1 MAVASAPPGP
11 GTDGPGTESGVGH
24 ARLADA
30 RPAVAW
36 GPVGAAVLVLGAL
49 LTAVSTQYGYHRDE
63 LYFRMLDPAWGYV
76 DQPPLTPWLAR
87 TFAELFGDS
96 LLVMRIPATLAHLA
110 AIVVI
115 ALVARELGGRA
126 GAQALAAW
134 GYGTAAIPL
143 AFGHT
148 FLTASLDL
156 VVWPAVLLCVIRAVL
171 RDPRWWLAAGLV
183 TGVALYNKLLVV
195 ALLGG
200 ILLGLLV
207 AWPWRMVGGSGAAG
221 AAGPAGAAVGSGAAG
236 PAGAAVRWPL
246 ATPWPWVGA
255 VVALLVGLPNML
267 YQATNGWPQLA
278 MGAALGEN
286 NATDVRAEM
295 WLFQLLT
302 LGPPLALVWV
312 VGLVWVWRRRPTL
325 RFLVVAY
332 PVLLAF
338 TYAAGSQTYYATGL
352 LAVLFAA
359 GCVPVAAWARTAW
372 RRAAVVAVVLLNA
385 VSCLVISL
393 PLVPVEDL
401 GETPVADINASAQDA
416 VGWPEYVRQI
426 ADVFATL
433 PAGDRERAV
442 ILTQNYG
449 EAGAV
454 DRFGAEHGLPPV
466 YSGHNQLWEYGP
478 PSDAA
483 TVALVVTETPGAW
496 DQRFAE
502 CAVRGE
508 LDNGVG
514 VDNEEQGV
522 SILVCR
528 DPAGG
533 WAAVWPGLRHLD

>member
-1 MAVASAPPGP
+1 MAVTSAPG
-11 GTDGPGTESGVGH
+11 GSGTEPGAGR
-24 ARLADA
+24 ARPAEAL
-30 RPAVAW
+30 PAVAW
-36 GPVGAAVLVLGAL
+36 GPVGAAVLVLGVL
-49 LTAVSTQYGYHRDE
+49 LTAVSTRYGYHRDE

-87 TFAELFGDS
+87 TFADLFGDT

-115 ALVARELGGRA
+115 ALVARELGGRG

-156 VVWPAVLLCVIRAVL
+156 AVWPAVLLCMIRAVR

-200 ILLGLLV
+200 VLLGLLV
-207 AWPWRMVGGSGAAG
+207 AWPWRPLRAPGTTT
-221 AAGPAGAAVGSGAAG
+221 
-236 PAGAAVRWPL
+236 RWPL
-246 ATPWPWVGA
+246 ATPWPWSGGVL
-255 VVALLVGLPNML
+255 ALLVGLPNL
-267 YQATNGWPQLA
+267 VYQATNGWPQLA

-286 NATDVRAEM
+286 NAAEVRSEM

-302 LGPPLALVWV
+302 LGPPLALVWIA
-312 VGLVWVWRRRPTL
+312 GLVWLWRRLPTL

-332 PVLLAF
+332 PVLLVF

-352 LAVLFAA
+352 LSVLFAA

-372 RRAAVVAVVLLNA
+372 RRVVVVAVVLLNA
-385 VSCLVISL
+385 ASCLVISL
-393 PLVPVEDL
+393 PLVPVADL
-401 GETPVADINASAQDA
+401 AETPIADMNSSAQDA
-416 VGWPEYVRQI
+416 VGWPEYVRQV
-426 ADVFATL
+426 ADVHAAL
-433 PAGDRERAV
+433 PAADRERSV
-442 ILTQNYG
+442 VLTQNYG

-454 DRFGAEHGLPPV
+454 DRFGTDLGLPAA

-478 PSDAA
+478 PPDSAS
-483 TVALVVTETPGAW
+483 VALVLTETPGAW
-496 DQRFAE
+496 DGRFAR
-502 CAVRGE
+502 CAVEGRLE
-508 LDNGVG
+508 NGVG

-528 DPAGG
+528 EPVGG
-533 WAAVWPGLRHLD
+533 WAAIWPDLRHLD

>member
-11 GTDGPGTESGVGH
+11 GTDGPGTGPGPGR
-24 ARLADA
+24 ARPAEP

-36 GPVGAAVLVLGAL
+36 APVGAAVLVLGML

-87 TFAELFGDS
+87 TFAELFGDT

-115 ALVARELGGRA
+115 ALVTRELGGRA

-200 ILLGLLV
+200 ILLGLVV
-207 AWPWRMVGGSGAAG
+207 AWPWRMLRASGA
-221 AAGPAGAAVGSGAAG
+221 VT
-236 PAGAAVRWPL
+236 RWPL
-246 ATPWPWVGA
+246 ATPWPWAGA
-255 VVALLVGLPNML
+255 VLALLVGLPNL
-267 YQATNGWPQLA
+267 IYQATNGWPQLA

-286 NATDVRAEM
+286 NGADVRSEM

-302 LGPPLALVWV
+302 LGPPLALIWI
-312 VGLVWVWRRRPTL
+312 VGLVWLWRRRPTL

-372 RRAAVVAVVLLNA
+372 RRTLVVAVVTLNA
-385 VSCLVISL
+385 ASCLVISL
-393 PLVPVEDL
+393 PLVPVDVL

-426 ADVFATL
+426 ADVHAAL
-433 PAGDRERAV
+433 PAGEMDQAV

-454 DRFGAEHGLPPV
+454 DRFGPEHGLPPV

-478 PSDAA
+478 PPDSA
-483 TVALVVTETPGAW
+483 TVALVVTEAPGAW
-496 DQRFAE
+496 VGRFAE

-508 LDNGVG
+508 LDNGVD
-514 VDNEEQGV
+514 VDNEEQGA

-528 DPAGG
+528 EPVGG

>member
-1 MAVASAPPGP
+1 MAVASAPGSS
-11 GTDGPGTESGVGH
+11 GTDPGAV
-24 ARLADA
+24 RP
-30 RPAVAW
+30 RPADLRPAFAW
-36 GPVGAAVLVLGAL
+36 GPVGTAVLVLGAL

-63 LYFRMLDPAWGYV
+63 LYFRMLDAAWGYV

-87 TFAELFGDS
+87 TFAELFGDT

-115 ALVARELGGRA
+115 ALVARELGGRT

-156 VVWPAVLLCVIRAVL
+156 VVWPAVLLCMIRAVQ
-171 RDPRWWLAAGLV
+171 RDPRWWLAAGAV

-195 ALLGG
+195 ALLGAVV
-200 ILLGLLV
+200 LGLLV
-207 AWPWRMVGGSGAAG
+207 AWPWRALRTSDAAT
-221 AAGPAGAAVGSGAAG
+221 
-236 PAGAAVRWPL
+236 RWPL
-246 ATPWPWVGA
+246 ATPWPWAGA
-255 VVALLVGLPNML
+255 VLALLVGLPNL
-267 YQATNGWPQLA
+267 VYQATNGWPQLA

-286 NATDVRAEM
+286 NAAEVRSEM

-302 LGPPLALVWV
+302 LGPPLALVWI

-332 PVLLAF
+332 PVLLVF

-352 LAVLFAA
+352 LSVLFAA
-359 GCVPVAAWARTAW
+359 GCVPVADRVRRGTA
-372 RRAAVVAVVLLNA
+372 VAVVLANA
-385 VSCLVISL
+385 VACLVISL
-393 PLVPVEDL
+393 PLVPVALL
-401 GETPVADINASAQDA
+401 GRTPIAGINSSAQDA

-426 ADVFATL
+426 ADVHAAL
-433 PAGDRERAV
+433 PAADQERSV

-454 DRFGAEHGLPPV
+454 DRFGPDLGLPPA

-478 PSDAA
+478 PPDSA
-483 TVALVVTETPGAW
+483 TVALVLTESPGAW
-496 DQRFAE
+496 DDRFAE
-502 CAVRGE
+502 CAVQGR

-522 SILVCR
+522 PILVCR
-528 DPAGG
+528 APVGG
-533 WAAVWPGLRHLD
+533 WAAVWPELRHLD

>member
-1 MAVASAPPGP
+1 MAVTSAPGGSGTGP
-11 GTDGPGTESGVGH
+11 GAGRPRPAEV
-24 ARLADA
+24 

-36 GPVGAAVLVLGAL
+36 GPVGAAVLVLGVL
-49 LTAVSTQYGYHRDE
+49 LTAVSTRYGYHRDE

-87 TFAELFGDS
+87 TFADLFGDT
-96 LLVMRIPATLAHLA
+96 LLVMRVPATLAHLA

-115 ALVARELGGRA
+115 ALVARELGGRT

-156 VVWPAVLLCVIRAVL
+156 VVWPAVLLCMIRAVL

-183 TGVALYNKLLVV
+183 TGVALYNKLLVA

-200 ILLGLLV
+200 VLLGLLV
-207 AWPWRMVGGSGAAG
+207 AWPWRALRASDAAT
-221 AAGPAGAAVGSGAAG
+221 
-236 PAGAAVRWPL
+236 RWPL
-246 ATPWPWVGA
+246 ATPWPWAGA
-255 VVALLVGLPNML
+255 VLALLVGLPNL
-267 YQATNGWPQLA
+267 VYQATNGWPQLA

-286 NATDVRAEM
+286 NAAEVRSEM

-302 LGPPLALVWV
+302 LGPPLALVWIA
-312 VGLVWVWRRRPTL
+312 GLVWLWRRRPTL

-352 LAVLFAA
+352 LSVLFAA
-359 GCVPVAAWARTAW
+359 GCVPVAERF
-372 RRAAVVAVVLLNA
+372 RRGTVVAVVLGNA
-385 VSCLVISL
+385 VACLLISL
-393 PLVPVEDL
+393 PLVPVGVL
-401 GETPVADINASAQDA
+401 GRTPIADINSSAQDA
-416 VGWPEYVRQI
+416 VGWPAYVRQV
-426 ADVFATL
+426 ADVHAAL
-433 PAGDRERAV
+433 PAADRERSV
-442 ILTQNYG
+442 VLTQNYG

-454 DRFGAEHGLPPV
+454 DRFGPDLGLPAA

-478 PSDAA
+478 PPDSAS
-483 TVALVVTETPGAW
+483 VALVLTESPGAW
-496 DQRFAE
+496 DGRFAR
-502 CAVRGE
+502 CAVEGR

-528 DPAGG
+528 DPVGG
-533 WAAVWPGLRHLD
+533 WAGVWPSLRHLD

>member
-1 MAVASAPPGP
+1 MAVTSAPPGP
-11 GTDGPGTESGVGH
+11 GTEPGAGH
-24 ARLADA
+24 SRPAGA

-36 GPVGAAVLVLGAL
+36 LPVGAAVLFLGVL
-49 LTAVSTQYGYHRDE
+49 LTATSTRYGYHRDE
-63 LYFRMLDPAWGYV
+63 LYFRMLEPAWGYV

-87 TFAELFGDS
+87 TFAELFGDT
-96 LLVMRIPATLAHLA
+96 LLVMRVPATLAHLG
-110 AIVVI
+110 AIVVV
-115 ALVARELGGRA
+115 ALVARELGGRTR
-126 GAQALAAW
+126 AQALAAW

-156 VVWPAVLLCVIRAVL
+156 VVWPAVLLCMIRAVR

-200 ILLGLLV
+200 VVLGLLV
-207 AWPWRMVGGSGAAG
+207 AWPWWRPRASEGR
-221 AAGPAGAAVGSGAAG
+221 P
-236 PAGAAVRWPL
+236 RWPL
-246 ATPWPWVGA
+246 ATPWPWAGA
-255 VVALLVGLPNML
+255 VVALLAGLPNLL

-286 NATDVRAEM
+286 NAADVRAEM

-302 LGPPLALVWV
+302 LGPPLALVWIT
-312 VGLVWVWRRRPTL
+312 GAVWLWRRHPTL

-359 GCVPVAAWARTAW
+359 GCVPVATWARTWAL
-372 RRAAVVAVVLLNA
+372 VVVVVLNA
-385 VSCLVISL
+385 VACLAISL
-393 PLVPVEDL
+393 PLVPVERL
-401 GETPVADINASAQDA
+401 GETPIADINSSAQDA
-416 VGWPEYVRQI
+416 VGWPAYVRQI
-426 ADVFATL
+426 AEVHAAL
-433 PAGDRERAV
+433 PEADRNRAV

-454 DRFGAEHGLPPV
+454 DRFGPDPGLPPAH
-466 YSGHNQLWEYGP
+466 SGHNQLWEYGP
-478 PSDAA
+478 PPASA
-483 TVALVVTETPGAW
+483 TVALVVTEAPGAW
-496 DQRFAE
+496 GDRFAE
-502 CAVRGE
+502 CAVQGQ

-528 DPAGG
+528 EPTGG
-533 WAAVWPGLRHLD
+533 WDAIWPELRHLD

>member
-11 GTDGPGTESGVGH
+11 GSPA
-24 ARLADA
+24 ARPADVV
-30 RPAVAW
+30 PAVAW
-36 GPVGAAVLVLGAL
+36 GPVGAAVLTLGVL
-49 LTAVSTQYGYHRDE
+49 LTAVSTRYGYHRDE

-87 TFAELFGDS
+87 TFADLFGDT
-96 LLVMRIPATLAHLA
+96 LLAMRVPATLAHLA
-110 AIVVI
+110 ATVVI
-115 ALVARELGGRA
+115 VLVARELGGRT

-156 VVWPAVLLCVIRAVL
+156 VVWPAVLLCVIRAVR

-183 TGVALYNKLLVV
+183 SGVAMYNKLLVA
-195 ALLGG
+195 ALVGA
-200 ILLGLLV
+200 IVLGLLV
-207 AWPWRMVGGSGAAG
+207 AWPSRALGGAGGAG
-221 AAGPAGAAVGSGAAG
+221 APAASGGAKRPDDAA
-236 PAGAAVRWPL
+236 RWPL
-246 ATPWPWVGA
+246 ATPWPWAGA
-255 VVALLVGLPNML
+255 GVALLVGLPNLL

-286 NATDVRAEM
+286 NAADVRAEM

-302 LGPPLALVWV
+302 LGPPLAVVWL
-312 VGLVWVWRRRPTL
+312 VGLVWLWRRQPTL

-359 GCVPVAAWARTAW
+359 GCVPVAAWARTTS
-372 RRAAVVAVVLLNA
+372 RRVAVMAVVLLNA
-385 VSCLVISL
+385 VACLVISL

-401 GETPVADINASAQDA
+401 AETPVADINASAQDA
-416 VGWPEYVRQI
+416 VGWPRYVRQI
-426 ADVFATL
+426 ADVHAAL
-433 PAGDRERAV
+433 PAPDQDRAV
-442 ILTQNYG
+442 VLTQNYG

-454 DRFGAEHGLPPV
+454 DRFGPALGLPPA
-466 YSGHNQLWEYGP
+466 YSGHNELWEYGP
-478 PSDAA
+478 PPDAA
-483 TVALVVTETPGAW
+483 TVALVVTEAPGAW
-496 DQRFAE
+496 ISRFAE
-502 CAVRGE
+502 CTVEGR
-508 LDNGVG
+508 LDNGVD

-528 DPAGG
+528 EPAGG
-533 WAAVWPGLRHLD
+533 WAALWPELRHLD

>member
-11 GTDGPGTESGVGH
+11 GSLP
-24 ARLADA
+24 ARPADVL
-30 RPAVAW
+30 PAVAW
-36 GPVGAAVLVLGAL
+36 GPVGAAVLTLGVL
-49 LTAVSTQYGYHRDE
+49 LTAVSTRYGYHRDE

-87 TFAELFGDS
+87 TLADLFGDT
-96 LLVMRIPATLAHLA
+96 LLVMRVPATLAHLG

-115 ALVARELGGRA
+115 ALVARELGGRT
-126 GAQALAAW
+126 GAQTLAAW

-156 VVWPAVLLCVIRAVL
+156 VVWPAVLLCVIRAVR

-183 TGVALYNKLLVV
+183 TGVAMYNKLLVA
-195 ALLGG
+195 ALVGAVV
-200 ILLGLLV
+200 LGLLV
-207 AWPWRMVGGSGAAG
+207 AWPWRALRAGTGGTSGAGGSGAPG
-221 AAGPAGAAVGSGAAG
+221 TAA
-236 PAGAAVRWPL
+236 RWPL
-246 ATPWPWVGA
+246 ATPWPWAGA
-255 VVALLVGLPNML
+255 GVALLVGLPNLL

-286 NATDVRAEM
+286 NAADVRAEM

-302 LGPPLALVWV
+302 LGPPLAVGWL
-312 VGLVWVWRRRPTL
+312 VGLFWLWRRRPTL

-359 GCVPVAAWARTAW
+359 GCVPVAAWARTTW
-372 RRAAVVAVVLLNA
+372 RRVAVVTVVLVNA
-385 VSCLVISL
+385 AACLVISL
-393 PLVPVEDL
+393 PLVPVADL
-401 GETPVADINASAQDA
+401 AETPVADINASAQDA

-426 ADVFATL
+426 ADVHAAL
-433 PAGDRERAV
+433 PAADQDRAV
-442 ILTQNYG
+442 VLTQNYG

-454 DRFGAEHGLPPV
+454 DRYGPALGLPPA
-466 YSGHNQLWEYGP
+466 YSGHNELWEYGP
-478 PSDAA
+478 PPGSA
-483 TVALVVTETPGAW
+483 TVALVVTEAPGAW
-496 DQRFAE
+496 GDRFAE
-502 CAVRGE
+502 CTVEGR

-514 VDNEEQGV
+514 VDNEEQDA

-528 DPAGG
+528 EPVGG
-533 WAAVWPGLRHLD
+533 WGALWPELRHLD

>member
-1 MAVASAPPGP
+1 MAVASAPPDP
-11 GTDGPGTESGVGH
+11 GTLS
-24 ARLADA
+24 A
-30 RPAVAW
+30 RPADALPPVAW
-36 GPVGAAVLVLGAL
+36 APVGAAVLALGVL
-49 LTAVSTQYGYHRDE
+49 LTAVSTRYGYHRDE

-87 TFAELFGDS
+87 TFADLFGDT
-96 LLVMRIPATLAHLA
+96 LLVMRVPATLAHLA
-110 AIVVI
+110 AIIVI

-156 VVWPAVLLCVIRAVL
+156 VVWPTVLLCVIRAVR

-183 TGVALYNKLLVV
+183 TGVAMYNKLLVA
-195 ALLGG
+195 ALVGAMVV
-200 ILLGLLV
+200 GLLV
-207 AWPWRMVGGSGAAG
+207 AWPWRPLRTAGVAG
-221 AAGPAGAAVGSGAAG
+221 ATAPAEGLDGT
-236 PAGAAVRWPL
+236 VRWPL
-246 ATPWPWVGA
+246 ATPWPWAGA
-255 VVALLVGLPNML
+255 AVALLVGLPNLL

-286 NATDVRAEM
+286 NAADVRAEM

-302 LGPPLALVWV
+302 LGPPLAFIWL
-312 VGLVWVWRRRPTL
+312 VGLFWLWRRRPTL

-359 GCVPVAAWARTAW
+359 GCVPVAAWARTTW
-372 RRAAVVAVVLLNA
+372 RRVAVAAVVLVNA
-385 VSCLVISL
+385 AACLVISL

-401 GETPVADINASAQDA
+401 AGTPVADINASAQDA

-426 ADVFATL
+426 ADVHGAL
-433 PAGDRERAV
+433 PQADQDRAV
-442 ILTQNYG
+442 VFTQNYG

-454 DRFGAEHGLPPV
+454 DRYGPALGLPPA
-466 YSGHNQLWEYGP
+466 YSGHNELWEYGP
-478 PSDAA
+478 PPEWASI
-483 TVALVVTETPGAW
+483 ALVVTEAPGAW
-496 DQRFAE
+496 GDRFAE
-502 CAVRGE
+502 CAVEGQ
-508 LDNGVG
+508 LDNGVD

-522 SILVCR
+522 SVLVCR
-528 DPAGG
+528 EPVGG

>member
-1 MAVASAPPGP
+1 MAVAPALPGP
-11 GTDGPGTESGVGH
+11 GAEPGAGRAGPGEV
-24 ARLADA
+24 L
-30 RPAVAW
+30 PAVARW
-36 GPVGAAVLVLGAL
+36 PVGAAVLVLGAL
-49 LTAVSTQYGYHRDE
+49 LTAVSTRYGYHRDE
-63 LYFRMLDPAWGYV
+63 LYFRMLEPAWGYV

-87 TFAELFGDS
+87 TFAELFGDT
-96 LLVMRIPATLAHLA
+96 LLVMRVPATLAHLA

-115 ALVARELGGRA
+115 ALVARELGGRT

-156 VVWPAVLLCVIRAVL
+156 VVWPAVLLCVIRAVQ

-207 AWPWRMVGGSGAAG
+207 AWPWRASSSSGASGAAI
-221 AAGPAGAAVGSGAAG
+221 
-236 PAGAAVRWPL
+236 RWPL
-246 ATPWPWVGA
+246 ATPWPWAGA
-255 VVALLVGLPNML
+255 VVALLVGLPNLL
-267 YQATNGWPQLA
+267 YQATSGWPQLA

-286 NATDVRAEM
+286 NAADVRSEM

-302 LGPPLALVWV
+302 LGPPLAAVWV
-312 VGLVWVWRRRPTL
+312 VGLVWIARRRPTL

-372 RRAAVVAVVLLNA
+372 RRVLVVVVVLLNA
-385 VSCLVISL
+385 ASCLVISL
-393 PLVPVEDL
+393 PLVPVAEL
-401 GETPVADINASAQDA
+401 AETPVADINASAQDA
-416 VGWPEYVRQI
+416 VGWPEYVQQI
-426 ADVFATL
+426 ADVHAAL
-433 PAGDRERAV
+433 PAKDRARSV
-442 ILTQNYG
+442 VLTQNYG

-454 DRFGAEHGLPPV
+454 DRFGPDLGLPAA

-478 PSDAA
+478 PPDSAN
-483 TVALVVTETPGAW
+483 VALVLTETPGAW
-496 DQRFAE
+496 DGRFE
-502 CAVRGE
+502 RCVVEGQ
-508 LDNGVG
+508 LDHGVG

-522 SILVCR
+522 SILACR
-528 DPAGG
+528 EPVGG
-533 WAAVWPGLRHLD
+533 WAAIWPGLRHLD